1 VTVAIVGVGETEPR
15 WQDPRPVRELVT
27 DAVRRALADAGLDG
41 AEVDG
46 VATEAYAMVSHAPPD
61 EVGRAIGM
69 TDRRYSGHTSLAGAG
84 SVGAIQLAA
93 SAIDA
98 GLASV
103 VISYYGIS
111 LSTTAGGVYAVHAHE
126 PAKAN
131 LEMPFGFYGQ
141 PVYFAAIAQRYA
153 HDYGLA
159 PEELGSIAVS
169 ARAFAE
175 MTPGALRREPLD
187 IEGYLANA
195 VVADPLRKLDCCLM
209 NDGAAA
215 FVLTSVER
223 ARDLRQAPVVV
234 AGSGFGTRPLTQA
247 TYFSQNVNYTT
258 LPSAVS
264 GPRAFAAAGLGPG
277 DVDVAELYDCFS
289 MSTIMQL
296 EDLGFAPR
304 GEGARFAAT
313 GAIGPKGSL
322 PVNTH
327 GGLLSHSY
335 TVGAGHVVEAVRQ
348 LRGTRGDAQV
358 DGAEVALVSGLGAMD
373 HATAILTTDR

>member
-1 VTVAIVGVGETEPR
+1 MSVAIVGVGETEPR

-27 DAVRRALADAGLDG
+27 DAVRRALADAGLRG
-41 AEVDG
+41 ADVDG
-46 VATEAYAMVSHAPPD
+46 VATEAYAMATDAPPD
-61 EVGRAIGM
+61 EIGHAIGM
-69 TDRRYSGHTSLAGAG
+69 VDRTFTGHTSLAGAG
-84 SVGAIQLAA
+84 TVGAIQLAA
-93 SAIDA
+93 LAIES

-126 PAKAN
+126 PAKAT

-153 HDYGLA
+153 HEYGLQ

-175 MTPGALRREPLD
+175 RTPGALRREPLD
-187 IEGYLANA
+187 IEGYLANP

-215 FVLTSVER
+215 FVMTALDR
-223 ARDLRQAPVVV
+223 ARDLRQPAVIV
-234 AGSGFGTRPLTQA
+234 AGTGFGSRPLTQA
-247 TYFSQNVNYTT
+247 TYFSQNPDYTT
-258 LPSAVS
+258 LPSAIS
-264 GPRAFAAAGLGPG
+264 GPRAFASAGIAPS
-277 DVDVAELYDCFS
+277 DVDVAEIYDCFS

-304 GEGARFAAT
+304 GEGARFAAS
-313 GAIGPKGSL
+313 GAIGPKGRL

-348 LRGTRGDAQV
+348 LRGARADAQV
-358 DGAEVALVSGLGAMD
+358 DGAEVAVVAGLGAMD
-373 HATAILTTDR
+373 HATAVLTKDR

>member
-1 VTVAIVGVGETEPR
+1 VTAAIVGVGETEPR

-27 DAVRRALADAGLDG
+27 EAVRRALADAGLRG
-41 AEVDG
+41 ADVDG
-46 VATEAYAMVSHAPPD
+46 VATEAYAMATDAPPD
-61 EVGRAIGM
+61 EIGCAIGM
-69 TDRRYSGHTSLAGAG
+69 TDRTFVGHISLAGAG
-84 SVGAIQLAA
+84 TVGALQLAKL
-93 SAIDA
+93 AIDS

-126 PAKAN
+126 PAKAA

-153 HDYGLA
+153 HDYGLE
-159 PEELGSIAVS
+159 PQELGSIAVS

-175 MTPGALRREPLD
+175 RTPGALRREPLD
-187 IEGYLANA
+187 IEGYLANPI
-195 VVADPLRKLDCCLM
+195 VADPLRKLDCCLM

-215 FVLTSVER
+215 FVLTSLDR
-223 ARDLRQAPVVV
+223 ARDLPKPPVIV
-234 AGSGFGTRPLTQA
+234 AGTGFGSRPLTQA
-247 TYFSQNVNYTT
+247 TYFSQNPDYTT
-258 LPSAVS
+258 LPSAIS
-264 GPRAFAAAGLGPG
+264 GPRAFASAGIGPS

-304 GEGARFAAT
+304 GDGARFAAS
-313 GAIGPKGSL
+313 GAIGPKGRL

-348 LRGTRGDAQV
+348 VRGTRGDAQV
-358 DGAEVALVSGLGAMD
+358 DGAEVAVVAGLVAFRRRVTG
-373 HATAILTTDR
+373 

>member
-1 VTVAIVGVGETEPR
+1 M
-15 WQDPRPVRELVT
+15 L
-27 DAVRRALADAGLDG
+27 
-41 AEVDG
+41 
-46 VATEAYAMVSHAPPD
+46 PPD
-61 EVGRAIGM
+61 EIGHAIGM
-69 TDRRYSGHTSLAGAG
+69 VDRTFTGHTSLAGAG
-84 SVGAIQLAA
+84 TVGAIQLAA
-93 SAIDA
+93 LAIES

-126 PAKAN
+126 PAKAT

-153 HDYGLA
+153 HEYGLQ

-175 MTPGALRREPLD
+175 RTPGALRREPLD
-187 IEGYLANA
+187 IEGYLANP

-215 FVLTSVER
+215 FVITALDR
-223 ARDLRQAPVVV
+223 ARDLRQPAVIV
-234 AGSGFGTRPLTQA
+234 AGTGFGSRPLTQA
-247 TYFSQNVNYTT
+247 TYFSQNPDYTT
-258 LPSAVS
+258 LPSAIS
-264 GPRAFAAAGLGPG
+264 GPRAFASAGIAPS
-277 DVDVAELYDCFS
+277 DVDVAEIYDCFS

-304 GEGARFAAT
+304 GEGARFAAS
-313 GAIGPKGSL
+313 GAIGPKGRL

-348 LRGTRGDAQV
+348 LRGARADAQV
-358 DGAEVALVSGLGAMD
+358 DGAEVAVVAGLGAMD
-373 HATAILTTDR
+373 HATAVLTKDR

>member
-1 VTVAIVGVGETEPR
+1 MTIVGVGETEPR

-27 DAVRRALADAGLDG
+27 DAVRRALSDAGLRG
-41 AEVDG
+41 ADVDG
-46 VATEAYAMVSHAPPD
+46 VATEAYAMATDAPPD
-61 EVGRAIGM
+61 EIGHAIGM
-69 TDRRYSGHTSLAGAG
+69 VDRTFTGHTSLAGAG
-84 SVGAIQLAA
+84 TVGAIQLAA
-93 SAIDA
+93 LAIES

-126 PAKAN
+126 PAKAT

-153 HDYGLA
+153 HEYGLQ

-175 MTPGALRREPLD
+175 LTPGALRREPLD
-187 IEGYLANA
+187 IEGYLANPI
-195 VVADPLRKLDCCLM
+195 VADPLRKLDCCLM

-215 FVLTSVER
+215 FVMTSLER
-223 ARDLRQAPVVV
+223 ARDLRQPPVIV
-234 AGSGFGTRPLTQA
+234 AGTGFGSRPLTQA
-247 TYFSQNVNYTT
+247 TYFSQNPDYTT
-258 LPSAVS
+258 LPSAIS
-264 GPRAFAAAGLGPG
+264 GPRAFASAGIGPS

-313 GAIGPKGSL
+313 GAIGPKGRL

-358 DGAEVALVSGLGAMD
+358 DGAEVAAVTGLGAMD
-373 HATAILTTDR
+373 HATAVLTRDR